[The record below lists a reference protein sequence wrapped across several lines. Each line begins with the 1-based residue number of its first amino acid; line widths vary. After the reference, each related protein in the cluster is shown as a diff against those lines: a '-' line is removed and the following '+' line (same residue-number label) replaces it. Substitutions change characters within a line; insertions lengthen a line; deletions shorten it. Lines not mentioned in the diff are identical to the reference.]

1 MGATF
6 AEQSRPRS
14 PGRMG
19 KTYAAVWIGV
29 LCVSVLSSCS
39 KPPAVRQ
46 QLTLGMPREPLCA
59 LMAIAVGQGFFEAEG
74 LDVTIDRSY
83 PSGKRAL
90 GGLLDGKIQ
99 LTASAE
105 VPIVFRSFDC
115 DDFRVVATIGSSD
128 NEPKIVARA
137 DQGIAEPAD
146 LRGRRIAT
154 QEGSAVH
161 YYLHLFLLQHGLTE
175 ADVELS
181 FMKAEELPTA
191 LAEGKIDAFSMR
203 EPYVGE
209 AQALLGENARVFAE
223 PGLYVK
229 TFNLV
234 ARPELLEQ
242 QRETVEAALRA
253 LVRAEQFAI
262 ERPDEAKKVVAQ
274 QLAMEAGALDD
285 VWDQIDLRVSLGQ
298 ELLSGMED
306 EARWSLK
313 GALIEAEG
321 IPNYLRLID
330 ADCLKRVRP
339 KSVTI
344 IQ

>member
-1 MGATF
+1 
-6 AEQSRPRS
+6 
-14 PGRMG
+14 
-19 KTYAAVWIGV
+19 
-29 LCVSVLSSCS
+29 
-39 KPPAVRQ
+39 
-46 QLTLGMPREPLCA
+46 MPREPLCA

-90 GGLLDGKIQ
+90 GGLLDGNMQ

-105 VPIVFRSFDC
+105 VPIVFRSFDR
-115 DDFRVVATIGSSD
+115 DDFRVIATIGSSD
-128 NEPKIVARA
+128 NEPKIVACADQGIA

-161 YYLHLFLLQHGLTE
+161 YFLHLFLLQHGLTE

-234 ARPELLEQ
+234 ARPELLER
-242 QRETVEAALRA
+242 QREAVEAALRA

-274 QLAMEAGALDD
+274 QLEMEEGALDD

-313 GALIEAEG
+313 GKLIEAEG

-330 ADCLKRVRP
+330 TDCLRRVRP
-339 KSVTI
+339 RSVTI